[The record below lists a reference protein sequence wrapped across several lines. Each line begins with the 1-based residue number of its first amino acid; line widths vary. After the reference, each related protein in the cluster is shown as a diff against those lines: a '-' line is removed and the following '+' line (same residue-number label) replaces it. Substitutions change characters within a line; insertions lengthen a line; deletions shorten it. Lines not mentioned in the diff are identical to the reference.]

1 MRLCDLHGLIAIQNF
16 TKNRTPNRATKQDL
30 EGLDGDGAEVGEG
43 GSVLLGHLR
52 CA

>member
-1 MRLCDLHGLIAIQNF
+1 MRSSWADCNHK
-16 TKNRTPNRATKQDL
+16 TSKKRTPIGATKQDL

-43 GSVLLGHLR
+43 GSVLRGHLR